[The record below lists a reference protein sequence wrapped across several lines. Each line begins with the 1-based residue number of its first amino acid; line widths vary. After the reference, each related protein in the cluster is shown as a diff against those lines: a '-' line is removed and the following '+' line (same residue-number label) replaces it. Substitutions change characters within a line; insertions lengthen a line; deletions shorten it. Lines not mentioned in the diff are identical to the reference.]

1 MSALSKGF
9 RILEAVTGADKGLSF
24 SEVVE
29 ATAMA
34 KGTAHRLLQE
44 LVGLSALSYDEAT
57 RRYEGGLALATLG
70 AAVAA
75 NYDIRRIA
83 RPFLTELHEETG
95 LVTTLG
101 IRNGLSGTYIDKL
114 EPTSFIMR
122 LHSEIGKSFPL
133 HCTAMGKVLL
143 AHSDSAT
150 VAKVTRRRLDQ
161 FTANTITDGKQLREE
176 LKDISAKGY
185 AVDNEEITRGLV
197 CIAAPIQG
205 IDQQVNAAMSC
216 TLSSF
221 DATPDHLEHIAAL
234 VVAAANQASGLAVKT

>member
-1 MSALSKGF
+1 MSALTKGF
-9 RILEAVTGADKGLSF
+9 QILEAITAADSGLAF
-24 SEVVE
+24 SEIVK
-29 ATAMA
+29 ATGLA

-44 LVGLSALSYDEAT
+44 LVDLAALSYDEAT

-70 AAVAA
+70 ALVAA

-83 RPFLTELHEETG
+83 RPHLERLHQETG

-101 IRNGLSGTYIDKL
+101 IRNGLSGTYIDKM
-114 EPTSFIMR
+114 EPTSFIVR

-150 VAKVTRRRLDQ
+150 VSKVTRRRLDQ
-161 FTANTITDGKQLREE
+161 YTTNTITDGKRLREE
-176 LKDISAKGY
+176 LKEVIAKGY
-185 AVDNEEITRGLV
+185 AVDDEEITRGLI

-221 DATPDHLEHIAAL
+221 DATPELLQQTADRVVEAAR
-234 VVAAANQASGLAVKT
+234 QASGLA